1 MGAASSMT
9 RERDI
14 EAYLSEHV
22 RRLGGLSYKLAPTT
36 AGLPDR
42 LLVLP
47 GGRIVLV
54 EVKRPGGKLRRVQ
67 EEIRRRLTARGVEV
81 LVIYNKDDVRK
92 LIK

>member
-1 MGAASSMT
+1 MST
-9 RERDI
+9 RERDV
-14 EAYLSEHV
+14 ESFLSEHV

-47 GGRIVLV
+47 GGRILLV
-54 EVKRPGGKLRRVQ
+54 EVKRPGETLRGVQ
-67 EEIRRRLTARGVEV
+67 KVIQQRLAARGVTV
-81 LVIYNKDDVRK
+81 LVIDSKDDVKR

>member
-1 MGAASSMT
+1 MT

-47 GGRIVLV
+47 GGRILLA
-54 EVKRPGGKLRRVQ
+54 EVKRPGEKLRRVQ
-67 EEIRRRLTARGVEV
+67 EEIRRRLGARGVEV
-81 LVIYNKDDVRK
+81 LVIDSKDDVRR

>member
-1 MGAASSMT
+1 MT
-9 RERDI
+9 RERDV
-14 EAYLSEHV
+14 ETYLSEHV

-47 GGRIVLV
+47 GGRILLA
-54 EVKRPGGKLRRVQ
+54 EVKRPGEKLRRVQ
-67 EEIRRRLTARGVEV
+67 EEIRRRLAARGVTV
-81 LVIYNKDDVRK
+81 LVINSKDDVRK

>member
-1 MGAASSMT
+1 MT
-9 RERDI
+9 RERDV

-47 GGRIVLV
+47 GGRIMLA
-54 EVKRPGGKLRRVQ
+54 EVKRPGEKLRRVQ
-67 EEIRRRLTARGVEV
+67 EEIRRRLGARGVTV
-81 LVIYNKDDVRK
+81 LVIDNKDDVRK

>member
-1 MGAASSMT
+1 MT
-9 RERDI
+9 RERDV

-47 GGRIVLV
+47 GGRILLA
-54 EVKRPGGKLRRVQ
+54 EVKRPGEKLRRVQ
-67 EEIRRRLTARGVEV
+67 EEIRRRLGARGVEV
-81 LVIYNKDDVRK
+81 LVIDNKDDVRR